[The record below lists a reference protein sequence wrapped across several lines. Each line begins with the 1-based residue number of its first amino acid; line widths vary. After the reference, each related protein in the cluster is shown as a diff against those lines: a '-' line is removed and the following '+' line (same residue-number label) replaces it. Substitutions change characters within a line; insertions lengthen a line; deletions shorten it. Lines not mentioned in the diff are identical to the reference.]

1 MTLQY
6 KQTQLFYTKVGSGP
20 SLVLLHGFLE
30 SHTMW
35 KPFLKKWAKTH
46 TVITVDLLGHGK
58 TGCLG
63 YIHTMKQMAES
74 VIAILEHEKIPTA
87 IFIGHSMGGYVAL
100 EILAQQ
106 SNLISKLVLLN
117 STAEADSDERK
128 KNRDRAVALLKSHP
142 KAYVSMAITNLFA
155 TESLEAFRNDI
166 EHLKETAISF
176 SVQGLIA
183 ATEGMKVREDY
194 TLLFQSATVPKAV
207 IGGIEDPIISIK
219 KLETLALKAHA
230 KFYAL
235 EGGHM
240 STIENQ
246 EGVTKAINDFLSLP
260 ERNSTHAL

>member
-1 MTLQY
+1 MTLQH

-35 KPFLKKWAKTH
+35 KPFVKKWTKTH

-74 VIAILEHEKIPTA
+74 VIAILEHEKITTA

-106 SNLISKLVLLN
+106 PNLVSKLALLN
-117 STAEADSDERK
+117 STPEADSDERK

-142 KAYVSMAITNLFA
+142 KAYVS
-155 TESLEAFRNDI
+155 
-166 EHLKETAISF
+166 
-176 SVQGLIA
+176 
-183 ATEGMKVREDY
+183 
-194 TLLFQSATVPKAV
+194 
-207 IGGIEDPIISIK
+207 
-219 KLETLALKAHA
+219 
-230 KFYAL
+230 
-235 EGGHM
+235 
-240 STIENQ
+240 
-246 EGVTKAINDFLSLP
+246 
-260 ERNSTHAL
+260 